1 MTAFSGAIPMLG
13 GLSLRFVVPSDQD
26 FLLELFMAARPWFN
40 WSSLERDAIRALYEQ
55 QWRIT
60 REGTG
65 AVYPEHLDF
74 VVEKT
79 GQAVA
84 HLVVDLGLQDWR
96 ITQLEVHPLARSKG
110 IGSDVV
116 RSIQAGSAKFTMPL
130 TVSVML
136 ADPGAM
142 RFWARMGFGLVAETP
157 PMLQLAWFPP
167 GHPAIGRVPQ
177 PA

>member
-1 MTAFSGAIPMLG
+1 MTAFAGAIPMLG
-13 GLSLRFVVPSDQD
+13 GLSLRFAAPSDRD

-40 WSSLERDAIRALYEQ
+40 WSTLDLDAIHALYEQ
-55 QWRIT
+55 QWKIT

-65 AVYPEHLDF
+65 AMYPEHLDF

-84 HLVVDLGLQDWR
+84 HLVVDLGYHHWR
-96 ITQLEVHPLARSKG
+96 ITQLEVHAQARSKG

-116 RSIQAGSAKFTMPL
+116 RSLQAAAAKFSHPL
-130 TVSVML
+130 TVSAMM
-136 ADPGAM
+136 ADPDAL
-142 RFWARMGFGLVAETP
+142 RFWGRMGFGAVAQAA

-167 GHPAIGRVPQ
+167 GHPALA
-177 PA
+177 PAAQLK